1 MSSHILRVLEQNFNE
16 KSLTQTNGKKNR
28 FLSLVYLLF
37 KYCRIEL
44 LKNSIVQIN
53 KTSLMDRF
61 HETKGELIF
70 Q

>member
-16 KSLTQTNGKKNR
+16 KNLTQTNGKKNR